1 MMAPTANPDYLEY
14 LGIAIFML
22 GGAWGLIKWVGH
34 TIRGQLGPGVNRPDE
49 PFLPAHVDNI
59 PPALVKDAIARGL
72 VTSAQLA
79 GMTPMERQ
87 FVLAAM
93 KDKLA
98 APDAAESVSALRSA
112 AAPAGSPMTPR
123 AINAAEFGMASMP
136 ASDTLRVHC
145 PLCGDPLELPAFAPF
160 VGHCKR
166 CGAKTV
172 VRMEQDGRYVLNV
185 TPR

>member
-1 MMAPTANPDYLEY
+1 MAPTAKPDYLEY

-34 TIRGQLGPGVNRPDE
+34 TIRGQLGPGVNRADE
-49 PFLPAHVDNI
+49 PFLPSHVDNI
-59 PPALVKDAIARGL
+59 PPAMVKDAIARGL

-98 APDAAESVSALRSA
+98 APDAAVSPA
-112 AAPAGSPMTPR
+112 AHR
-123 AINAAEFGMASMP
+123 AINAAEFGMTSMP
-136 ASDTLRVHC
+136 ANETLRVRC
-145 PLCGDPLELPAFAPF
+145 PLCGDPLELPAFAPL
-160 VGHCKR
+160 VGHCAR

-172 VRMEQDGRYVLNV
+172 VRQEEGGRYVLIV

>member
-1 MMAPTANPDYLEY
+1 MAPPAKPDYFEY

-34 TIRGQLGPGVNRPDE
+34 TIRGQLGPGVNRADE

-59 PPALVKDAIARGL
+59 PPALVKDAIAHGL

-93 KDKLA
+93 KDKVA
-98 APDAAESVSALRSA
+98 V
-112 AAPAGSPMTPR
+112 PR
-123 AINAAEFGMASMP
+123 AINAAEFGMTSMP

-172 VRMEQDGRYVLNV
+172 VRQEEGGRYVLSV
-185 TPR
+185 APR

>member
-1 MMAPTANPDYLEY
+1 MMAPTGKPDYFEY

-34 TIRGQLGPGVNRPDE
+34 TIRGQLGPGVNRADE

-59 PPALVKDAIARGL
+59 PPALVKEAMARGL

-87 FVLAAM
+87 FVLATM

-98 APDAAESVSALRSA
+98 APAAA
-112 AAPAGSPMTPR
+112 AAPSR

-136 ASDTLRVHC
+136 ASDTLNLHC
-145 PLCGDPLELPAFAPF
+145 PLCGEPLELPAFAPF

-166 CGAKTV
+166 CGAKSI
-172 VRMEQDGRYVLNV
+172 VRQEEGGRYVLNV
-185 TPR
+185 APRC